1 MLIYFNR
8 PLELKEMKYIDVF
21 KYYVT
26 NETIPARFAN
36 RPDMEGVRDGFFNL
50 RLMYLCRRTDSSV
63 IMRLEM
69 LFVTAGKK

>member
-1 MLIYFNR
+1 
-8 PLELKEMKYIDVF
+8 MKYTDVF

-26 NETIPARFAN
+26 NETLPARFAN
-36 RPDMEGVRDGFFNL
+36 RPDMEGVRDGFFKIAIQGL

-69 LFVTAGKK
+69 LYVTAGKN